1 MPSNLCASSQ
11 GCLMQENLYNYWCR
25 LYIEC
30 KCGIAVSGIN
40 FVVFFSLFFIFYQ
53 KQMFKELVVWSNFP
67 NGQSLINCLEGIS
80 GPQP

>member
-1 MPSNLCASSQ
+1 MWNCSKWN
-11 GCLMQENLYNYWCR
+11 
-25 LYIEC
+25 
-30 KCGIAVSGIN
+30 KFCGI
-40 FVVFFSLFFIFYQ
+40 FFSLFYFYQ